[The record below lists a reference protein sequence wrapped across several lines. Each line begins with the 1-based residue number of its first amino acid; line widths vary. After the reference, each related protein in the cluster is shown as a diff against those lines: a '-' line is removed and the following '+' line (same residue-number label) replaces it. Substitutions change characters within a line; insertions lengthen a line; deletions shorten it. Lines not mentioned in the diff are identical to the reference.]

1 MVPFCY
7 SDMYTL
13 YIRFV
18 LVIFRKD
25 PYCPDLEMLPRVYGS
40 QMSEFSLE
48 IRDADAANKH
58 YYKVAADCY
67 FPNVR
72 IHGMMTR
79 HAVAGCRSG
88 LGFMSQG

>member
-1 MVPFCY
+1 MFV
-7 SDMYTL
+7 
-13 YIRFV
+13 RFV

-48 IRDADAANKH
+48 IRDADVAN
-58 YYKVAADCY
+58 KVAADCY

-72 IHGMMTR
+72 IHGMTR
-79 HAVAGCRSG
+79 HAGCRSG